1 MKQEYALMPHRILR
15 YSTPKKALSIVLL
28 ICVSPCPLLS
38 HPAPCCLTLPH
49 AVSPC
54 PRKCSTLPR
63 GVPNCPQM
71 CCLTKTAIQD
81 RCFIFCSSF
90 LSNFDSFL
98 INDSNETLLAF
109 LSLIFVE
116 IFKFK
121 VKKIKSVPPSPALP
135 YTKTSRLNNVTV
147 LCQH

>member
-1 MKQEYALMPHRILR
+1 MAYEIMYYILSWMIYFFHLVGLYFPPSCRGIYFKKWQGSAHKCLKCKDILQYFSGVVGVDVMKQEYALMPHRILR

-54 PRKCSTLPR
+54 PRKCPTLPR

-71 CCLTKTAIQD
+71 CCFTKTTI
-81 RCFIFCSSF
+81 
-90 LSNFDSFL
+90 
-98 INDSNETLLAF
+98 
-109 LSLIFVE
+109 
-116 IFKFK
+116 
-121 VKKIKSVPPSPALP
+121 
-135 YTKTSRLNNVTV
+135 
-147 LCQH
+147 